1 MTIKPNIKV
10 NLLENLSYYKI
21 NKNNNYKEF
30 NYYIVDGIKK
40 SFFYDIDKFIFL
52 SVIGYISVVKE
63 NLQFGNPFIFYCLSS
78 YYKKNLPKL
87 IKNYIKEHI
96 LIENIDILK
105 SVENL
110 NIILKNIDLNKINVF
125 IVFFDINSDF
135 TWPINEYLEN
145 YTTYLMLSLESF
157 YIYSLF
163 HYNFYNNSF
172 IISDGNILKLKNIIK
187 TISTEKVIGLIK
199 NQQENY
205 YKYIE
210 NQQNL
215 EINLDK
221 YLYDL
226 PYKNRTAYLEINY
239 SDIKVNSFYF
249 NPFSFNSINFYNI
262 SSLKSNS
269 ILRIEN
275 LSNSNSNNYLDII
288 TNFILNLTE
297 ETPSL
302 YFRMPE
308 NNIIL
313 TKLENY
319 LKKFLPSETII
330 KYMLI

>member
-1 MTIKPNIKV
+1 MTINSNLKV
-10 NLLENLSYYKI
+10 NLLENLNYYKL
-21 NKNNNYKEF
+21 NKNLNYKGF

-40 SFFYDIDKFIFL
+40 SFFYDIDKFLFL
-52 SVIGYISVVKE
+52 SVIGNISVIKN

-78 YYKKNLPKL
+78 YYKKNFPALLKTS
-87 IKNYIKEHI
+87 IKESI
-96 LIENIDILK
+96 LIEDIDILK
-105 SVENL
+105 FPENFST
-110 NIILKNIDLNKINVF
+110 ILKDIDLNRINIF
-125 IVFFDINSDF
+125 IVFFNITSDF
-135 TWPINEYLEN
+135 TWPITDYLEN
-145 YTTYLMLSLESF
+145 YSTYLMLSLESF

-163 HYNFYNNSF
+163 HYQFNNNSF

-187 TISTEKVIGLIK
+187 TINSERVIGIIK

-205 YKYIE
+205 YKYLI
-210 NQQNL
+210 NQQNF

-239 SDIKVNSFYF
+239 SDIKVNTFYF
-249 NPFSFNSINFYNI
+249 NPFSFDSINFFNI
-262 SSLKSNS
+262 SSFKFNS

-275 LSNSNSNNYLDII
+275 LSNPNSNNYLDII
-288 TNFILNLTE
+288 SSFILNLTE

-313 TKLENY
+313 TKLENH

-330 KYMLI
+330 KYIII